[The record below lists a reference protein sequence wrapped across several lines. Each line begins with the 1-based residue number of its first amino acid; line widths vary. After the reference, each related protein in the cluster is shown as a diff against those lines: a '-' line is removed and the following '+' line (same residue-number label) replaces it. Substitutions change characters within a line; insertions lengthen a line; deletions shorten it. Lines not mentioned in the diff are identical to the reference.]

1 MFDTSLS
8 LVVCRKDHVFLLCF
22 SSFCARC
29 VEWVV
34 VVDTLMK
41 SSSKL
46 RFHYVCFN
54 PERYYINYIIFDI
67 QILPVLSGL
76 SILDL
81 ALGFPNV
88 YLHYNYIVV

>member
-1 MFDTSLS
+1 MLPVKQNFVQDYAKNQT
-8 LVVCRKDHVFLLCF
+8 FT
-22 SSFCARC
+22 RC

-41 SSSKL
+41 NSSKL

-54 PERYYINYIIFDI
+54 PERYYINYTIFDI